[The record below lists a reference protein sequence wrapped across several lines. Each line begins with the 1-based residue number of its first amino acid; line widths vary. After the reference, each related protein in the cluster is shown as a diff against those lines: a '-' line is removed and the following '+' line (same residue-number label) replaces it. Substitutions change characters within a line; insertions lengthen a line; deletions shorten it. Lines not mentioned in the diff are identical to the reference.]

1 MESANRQLSGG
12 NLVGCRDTKMLVL
25 RVLFE
30 RKKMKT
36 FEYCF
41 TAPSSDIQHDM
52 LVTML
57 AEIGFD
63 SFMDDNFG
71 LRAYCSEE
79 NRDDSA
85 VENLLSDPVF
95 FDVHLLKVE
104 TMPDKDWNE
113 LWEASYQ
120 PVVIN
125 ERCRVRAPFHEP
137 DPSFEFDLV
146 IEPKMSFGTANHET
160 TAQIISLMLE
170 TDFQGKEVLDM
181 GSGTAVLA
189 ILAKKLGASR
199 TVAIDNDE
207 WAYRNAF
214 TNCELN
220 GISDIE
226 IVLGDA
232 SSIKGEF
239 DRVLANINR
248 NILMRDMHLYVAAM
262 RPQAH
267 IFFSGFYTEDL
278 PSIQAEAERL
288 GLRYHR
294 HLSRNNWV
302 AAEFVK

>member
-1 MESANRQLSGG
+1 
-12 NLVGCRDTKMLVL
+12 
-25 RVLFE
+25 
-30 RKKMKT
+30 MKT
-36 FEYCF
+36 FEYTF

-52 LVTML
+52 LTTML

-63 SFMDDNFG
+63 SFMDEDYA
-71 LRAYCSEE
+71 LKAYCSTDC
-79 NRDDSA
+79 RDDMA
-85 VENLLSDPVF
+85 VENLLLDPAF
-95 FDVHLLKVE
+95 ADLRLLKVE
-104 TMPDKDWNE
+104 EMPDKDWNE

-120 PVVIN
+120 PVVVN

-160 TAQIISLMLE
+160 TAQIIQLMLE

-189 ILAKKLGASR
+189 ILAKKLGAGH

-214 TNCELN
+214 TNVDLN
-220 GISDIE
+220 GVSDID
-226 IVLGDA
+226 IILGDA
-232 SSIKGEF
+232 LSIHGRY
-239 DRVLANINR
+239 DVVLANINR
-248 NILMRDMHLYVAAM
+248 NILLRDMHYYVEAM
-262 RPQAH
+262 KPGAH

-278 PSIQAEAERL
+278 ESIKVEAERI
-288 GLRYHR
+288 GLHYER
-294 HLSRNNWV
+294 HLTRNNWV

>member
-1 MESANRQLSGG
+1 
-12 NLVGCRDTKMLVL
+12 
-25 RVLFE
+25 
-30 RKKMKT
+30 MKT
-36 FEYCF
+36 FEYTF

-52 LVTML
+52 LTTML

-63 SFMDDNFG
+63 SFMDEDYA
-71 LRAYCSEE
+71 LKAYCSTDS
-79 NRDDSA
+79 RDDMA
-85 VENLLSDPVF
+85 VENLLLDPAF
-95 FDVHLLKVE
+95 TDLRLLKVE
-104 TMPDKDWNE
+104 EMPDKDWNE

-120 PVVIN
+120 PVVVN
-125 ERCRVRAPFHEP
+125 DRCRVRAPFHAP
-137 DPSFEFDLV
+137 DSNFEFDLV

-160 TAQIISLMLE
+160 TAQIIQLMLE

-189 ILAKKLGASR
+189 ILAKKLGAAR

-214 TNCELN
+214 TNTELN

-232 SSIKGEF
+232 TAIQGCF
-239 DRVLANINR
+239 DVVLANINR
-248 NILMRDMHLYVAAM
+248 NILLRDMCFYVNAM
-262 RPQAH
+262 QPEAH

-278 PSIQAEAERL
+278 ESIKVEAVRL
-288 GLRYHR
+288 GLRYCR

-302 AAEFVK
+302 AAEFCK

>member
-1 MESANRQLSGG
+1 
-12 NLVGCRDTKMLVL
+12 
-25 RVLFE
+25 
-30 RKKMKT
+30 MKT
-36 FEYCF
+36 LEYVF
-41 TAPSSDIQHDM
+41 TTPSSDIQHDM

-63 SFMDDNFG
+63 SFMDEDRC
-71 LRAYCSEE
+71 LKAYCSAES
-79 NRDDSA
+79 RDDIA
-85 VENLLSDPVF
+85 VENLLMEPSFSDIR
-95 FDVHLLKVE
+95 LLKVE
-104 TMPDKDWNE
+104 EMPDKDWNE

-120 PVVIN
+120 PVVVN
-125 ERCRVRAPFHEP
+125 ERCRVRAPFHES

-160 TAQIISLMLE
+160 TAQIIQLMLE
-170 TDFQGKEVLDM
+170 TNFQGKDVLDM

-189 ILAKKLGASR
+189 ILAKKLGAAR
-199 TVAIDNDE
+199 TIAIDNDE

-220 GISDIE
+220 GVPDIE
-226 IVLGDA
+226 VVLGDA
-232 SSIKGEF
+232 LSIKGEF
-239 DRVLANINR
+239 DVVLANINR
-248 NILMRDMHLYVAAM
+248 NILLRDMHYYVDAM
-262 RPQAH
+262 TPNAR

-288 GLRYHR
+288 GLRYSR

>member
-1 MESANRQLSGG
+1 
-12 NLVGCRDTKMLVL
+12 
-25 RVLFE
+25 
-30 RKKMKT
+30 MKT
-36 FEYCF
+36 LEYSF
-41 TAPSSDIQHDM
+41 TAPGSDIQHDM

-57 AEIGFD
+57 AENGFD
-63 SFMDDNFG
+63 SFMDDEQG
-71 LRAYCSEE
+71 LKAYCSTEC
-79 NRDDSA
+79 RDDSA
-85 VENLLSDPVF
+85 VESILSDPAF
-95 FDVHLLKVE
+95 FGIHLLKVE
-104 TMPDKDWNE
+104 EMPDKDWNE

-120 PVVIN
+120 PVVVN

-160 TAQIISLMLE
+160 TAQIIQLMLE
-170 TDFQGKEVLDM
+170 TDFRGKTVLDM

-189 ILAKKLGASR
+189 ILAKKLGAAR

-220 GISDIE
+220 GVNDIA

-232 SSIKGEF
+232 LSIEGQY
-239 DRVLANINR
+239 DVVLANINR
-248 NILMRDMHLYVAAM
+248 NILLRDMHYYVDAM
-262 RPQAH
+262 KPEAH

-278 PSIQAEAERL
+278 PSIQTEAERL
-288 GLRYHR
+288 GLRYRR
-294 HLSRNNWV
+294 HLSRNNWE

>member
-1 MESANRQLSGG
+1 
-12 NLVGCRDTKMLVL
+12 
-25 RVLFE
+25 
-30 RKKMKT
+30 MKT
-36 FEYCF
+36 FEYTF

-52 LVTML
+52 LTTML

-63 SFMDDNFG
+63 SFMDEDYA
-71 LRAYCSEE
+71 LKAYCSTDS
-79 NRDDSA
+79 RDDMA
-85 VENLLSDPVF
+85 VESLLLDPAF
-95 FDVHLLKVE
+95 ADLRLLKVE
-104 TMPDKDWNE
+104 EMPDKDWNE

-120 PVVIN
+120 PVVVN

-160 TAQIISLMLE
+160 TAQIIQLMLE

-189 ILAKKLGASR
+189 ILAKKLGAGH

-214 TNCELN
+214 TNVDLN
-220 GISDIE
+220 GVSDID
-226 IVLGDA
+226 IILGDA
-232 SSIKGEF
+232 LSIQGQY
-239 DRVLANINR
+239 DVVLANINR
-248 NILMRDMHLYVAAM
+248 NILLRDMHYYVEAM
-262 RPQAH
+262 KPGAH

-278 PSIQAEAERL
+278 ESIKVEAERL
-288 GLRYHR
+288 GLHYER
-294 HLSRNNWV
+294 HLTRNNWV

>member
-1 MESANRQLSGG
+1 
-12 NLVGCRDTKMLVL
+12 
-25 RVLFE
+25 
-30 RKKMKT
+30 MKT
-36 FEYCF
+36 FEYSF

-57 AEIGFD
+57 ADIGFD
-63 SFMDDNFG
+63 SFMDEERC
-71 LRAYCSEE
+71 LKAYCSKD
-79 NRDDSA
+79 NRDDVA
-85 VENLLSDPVF
+85 VENLLSDPAF

-104 TMPDKDWNE
+104 EMPEKDWNE

-120 PVVIN
+120 PVVVN

-137 DPSFEFDLV
+137 DSSFEFDLV

-160 TAQIISLMLE
+160 TAQIIQLMLE

-189 ILAKKLGASR
+189 ILAKKLGAAR

-214 TNCELN
+214 TNTELN

-232 SSIKGEF
+232 LAIKGSF
-239 DRVLANINR
+239 DIVLANINR
-248 NILMRDMHLYVAAM
+248 NILLRDMHFYVAAM
-262 RPQAH
+262 KPNAH

-278 PSIQAEAERL
+278 DSIKAEAERL

>member
-1 MESANRQLSGG
+1 
-12 NLVGCRDTKMLVL
+12 
-25 RVLFE
+25 
-30 RKKMKT
+30 MKT
-36 FEYCF
+36 FEYSF

-52 LVTML
+52 LTTML
-57 AEIGFD
+57 AGIGFD
-63 SFMDDNFG
+63 SFMDDDRC
-71 LRAYCSEE
+71 LKAYCTEE
-79 NRDDSA
+79 HRDDIAVDSLLADSA
-85 VENLLSDPVF
+85 F
-95 FDVHLLKVE
+95 FDIHLLKVE
-104 TMPDKDWNE
+104 EMPDKDWNE

-120 PVVIN
+120 PVVVN

-137 DPSFEFDLV
+137 DSSFEFDLV

-160 TAQIISLMLE
+160 TAQIIQLMLE
-170 TDFQGKEVLDM
+170 TDFQDKDILDM

-189 ILAKKLGASR
+189 ILAKKLGAAR

-232 SSIKGEF
+232 LAIQGQY
-239 DRVLANINR
+239 DVVLANINR
-248 NILMRDMHLYVAAM
+248 NILLRDMHYYVAAM
-262 RPQAH
+262 RPEAH

-278 PSIQAEAERL
+278 ESIKAEAERL
-288 GLRYHR
+288 GLRYRR

-302 AAEFVK
+302 AAEFCK

>member
-1 MESANRQLSGG
+1 
-12 NLVGCRDTKMLVL
+12 
-25 RVLFE
+25 
-30 RKKMKT
+30 MKT
-36 FEYCF
+36 FEYSF

-52 LVTML
+52 LTTML
-57 AEIGFD
+57 AAIGFD
-63 SFMDDNFG
+63 SFMDEDRC
-71 LRAYCSEE
+71 LKAYCSSEH
-79 NRDDSA
+79 RDDIA
-85 VENLLSDPVF
+85 VENLLLEPSF
-95 FDVHLLKVE
+95 FDVHLLNVE
-104 TMPDKDWNE
+104 EMPDKDWNE

-120 PVVIN
+120 PVVVN
-125 ERCRVRAPFHEP
+125 ERCCLRAPFHEP

-160 TAQIISLMLE
+160 TAQIIQLMLE
-170 TDFQGKEVLDM
+170 TGFQGKEVLDM

-189 ILAKKLGASR
+189 ILAKKLGAAH
-199 TVAIDNDE
+199 TVAIDIDE

-226 IVLGDA
+226 IILGDA
-232 SSIKGEF
+232 LAIRGEF
-239 DRVLANINR
+239 DVVLANINR
-248 NILMRDMHLYVAAM
+248 NILLRDMHYYVEAM
-262 RPQAH
+262 RPNAH

-288 GLRYHR
+288 GLHYSR